1 LEANLTQVVI
11 DDRLINKAR
20 SLIEGVSDEEI
31 TATLEGWIVGKGNQ
45 IDLEQ
50 FRGKLHWDP
59 EFARLEQTDK
69 RHDCSWSPSPQRAKK
84 SCRKIL

>member
-1 LEANLTQVVI
+1 MTQVVI

-31 TATLEGWIVGKGNQ
+31 VTAALEGWIVGKENQ

-59 EFARLEQTDK
+59 EFAGLEQTD
-69 RHDCSWSPSPQRAKK
+69 RR
-84 SCRKIL
+84 R